1 MRRAKAGLPIQTTTM
16 RRVAITGLGVVS
28 PVGIGCDA
36 FFAALLAA
44 RSGLRALDIAF
55 SHGVESVIA
64 GSIDF
69 DPDAHFA
76 RAKLLTMDRVSQLA
90 LVAAREAMAQAGLGD
105 MAAREGLPPERFGVC
120 VGTGS
125 GGSGSTEAAYTALL
139 EQKVARLRP
148 LTVVLAMNNAIAAQ
162 VTMEFGLKGPSST
175 LSNACASSA
184 NAIGDAF
191 RQIRHGYAD
200 AMLVGGSEALLNRG
214 SIRAWQAMHTL
225 AKPHAD
231 GAHASCRPFSQ
242 DRTGLVLSE
251 GAAMLVL
258 EDWDT
263 AHRRGANILA
273 ELAGYASTTDAHHLT
288 QPQAAG
294 QAAAMALGLR
304 DASLNAGDIAYLNAH
319 GTATDVGDV
328 VETNAIRLAF
338 QAAAATLP
346 VSSTKALHGHAMGA
360 AGAIEFIASVMAL
373 RTGQLPPTA
382 FLETPDT
389 RCDLDYIPLQAR
401 ECQGMRAV
409 MSNSFA
415 FGGSNAVLIAKS
427 V

>member
-1 MRRAKAGLPIQTTTM
+1 M

-28 PVGIGCDA
+28 CVGSTCED
-36 FFAALLAA
+36 FFTALLAA
-44 RSGLRALDIAF
+44 QSGLRTLEVAF
-55 SHGVESVIA
+55 AQGAESIIA

-69 DPDAHFA
+69 QADAHFT

-90 LVAAREAMAQAGLGD
+90 LVAARQAMTQAGLGN
-105 MAAREGLPPERFGVC
+105 MASCPNVAPERFGVC
-120 VGTGS
+120 LGTGS
-125 GGSGSTEAAYTALL
+125 GGSGSTETAYTALL
-139 EQKVARLRP
+139 EQKVARVRP
-148 LTVVLAMNNAIAAQ
+148 LTVVLAMHNAIAAHLS
-162 VTMEFGLKGPSST
+162 MAFGLKGPSST

-184 NAIGDAF
+184 NAIGEAF

-200 AMLVGGSEALLNRG
+200 AMLVGGAEALLNRG
-214 SIRAWQAMHTL
+214 TIKAWQAMHTL

-242 DRTGLVLSE
+242 DRTGLVLAE
-251 GAAMLVL
+251 GAALLVL

-263 AHRRGANILA
+263 AQRRGAPILA

-288 QPQAAG
+288 QPEAAG
-294 QAAAMALGLR
+294 QAHAMTLALR
-304 DASLNAGDIAYLNAH
+304 DAGLNAGDIGYLNAH

-338 QAAAATLP
+338 QNAAATLP
-346 VSSTKALHGHAMGA
+346 VSSTKAVHGHAMGG

-373 RTGQLPPTA
+373 RTGHLPPTA
-382 FLETPDT
+382 FLQTPDI

-401 ECQGMRAV
+401 EDKKIRAV

-415 FGGSNAVLIAKS
+415 FGGSNAVLVAKA